1 MDTMD
6 TVNGEDPT
14 MLLFAPG
21 AANEPHAAYRTLR
34 NDHRVLRSVGYDGA
48 MEVIVSRYEDV
59 CWALRHPE
67 VFSSSADAVSIG
79 QEQPLI
85 PLQIDP
91 PDHSKYRRL
100 LDPQFSPKRMAQLEG
115 GAREFVNRLIDGF
128 ASRGSCDF
136 HEEFATPLPSTIF
149 IMLMGLPHDDL
160 PIFLE
165 WRDNTVRPDV
175 KPGDFEGAQ
184 KIRERT
190 GHEITEYFIR
200 AIADRRKNPDDA
212 LLSRLVHAEME
223 GRPLTQ
229 EELLG
234 TCHLLM
240 LGGLDT
246 VTATLDCSIAYLAH
260 HPERRRELVESP
272 ERTAAAVEELLRF
285 ETPVQMV
292 ARVVKQDA
300 TIGGVEVKAGDRAI
314 ILIGAADGDEREFD
328 DADVVSF
335 TRPANRHVAFGGG
348 PHRCL
353 GSHLA
358 RLELRVA
365 LEEFHRRIPEYRV
378 PDGTELVYSP
388 GIRQTM
394 GLPLEFEAEN
404 LQPSTAAAAGLA

>member
-1 MDTMD
+1 
-6 TVNGEDPT
+6 
-14 MLLFAPG
+14 
-21 AANEPHAAYRTLR
+21 
-34 NDHRVLRSVGYDGA
+34 
-48 MEVIVSRYEDV
+48 
-59 CWALRHPE
+59 
-67 VFSSSADAVSIG
+67 
-79 QEQPLI
+79 
-85 PLQIDP
+85 
-91 PDHSKYRRL
+91 
-100 LDPQFSPKRMAQLEG
+100 
-115 GAREFVNRLIDGF
+115 
-128 ASRGSCDF
+128 
-136 HEEFATPLPSTIF
+136 
-149 IMLMGLPHDDL
+149 
-160 PIFLE
+160 
-165 WRDNTVRPDV
+165 
-175 KPGDFEGAQ
+175 
-184 KIRERT
+184 
-190 GHEITEYFIR
+190 
-200 AIADRRKNPDDA
+200 
-212 LLSRLVHAEME
+212 
-223 GRPLTQ
+223 
-229 EELLG
+229 
-234 TCHLLM
+234 
-240 LGGLDT
+240 
-246 VTATLDCSIAYLAH
+246 
-260 HPERRRELVESP
+260 VESP